1 MTETTKSLSE
11 LDQEWTNTLKEY
23 NVAKIAKQCG
33 KDVENL
39 LEVLELALDRIN
51 SDIEK
56 AMAKNEEQFPYD
68 PDEDDREDR
77 EEELAS
83 QRHDW

>member
-1 MTETTKSLSE
+1 MDKTTTKSLSQ
-11 LDQEWTNTLKEY
+11 LDQEFNNALREY
-23 NVAKIAKQCG
+23 DLAKIAKQCG

-39 LEVLELALDRIN
+39 LEVLKLALERIN
-51 SDIEK
+51 DEIMK
-56 AMAKNEEQFPYD
+56 KIDEEFPYD
-68 PDEDDREDR
+68 PDEDDKEAL